1 MMKLKGKSELSEAN
15 RQKLAILQKNAGEE
29 YGMTDIFTKERVL
42 SYAAL
47 ILLPPLG
54 LYRLWSQNSTFRRSE
69 KWVWTMIV
77 AVYLIHLISFI
88 VLN

>member
-1 MMKLKGKSELSEAN
+1 MKLTGKSELSEAN
-15 RQKLAILQKNAGEE
+15 RQKLAVLQKNAGDE
-29 YGMTDIFTKERVL
+29 YGMTDVFTKERVL

-54 LYRLWSQNSTFRRSE
+54 LYRLWSLDATFRRSE

-77 AVYLIHLISFI
+77 AVYLIYLFSFI